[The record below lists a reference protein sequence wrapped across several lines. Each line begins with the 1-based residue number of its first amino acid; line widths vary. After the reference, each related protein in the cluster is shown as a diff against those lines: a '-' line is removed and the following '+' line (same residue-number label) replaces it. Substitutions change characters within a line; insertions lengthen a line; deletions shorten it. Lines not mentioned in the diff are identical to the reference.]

1 MIDPINTN
9 KVGIST
15 PTTKTK
21 CGGNALNYTD
31 SNQDHY
37 EKYEKY
43 FNDEKR
49 FLKITKEMLVK
60 KGIKNRSFKE
70 IFKLLR
76 LQWGNY
82 SKTPSFDDIFLKN
95 DTYKEKS
102 KNVMRSNLKSIGFL
116 DPDWRFTS
124 QSFDEYVRLHDA
136 RTHSKREVACAKQD
150 VTINP
155 DVYIDPILEYHSTME
170 LIREN
175 PTDVLFHFPKHLQD
189 SAKTLDYNNTDTLQI
204 IKLHHVGGNP
214 RTPIPLTYFYNCVCG
229 NTTELTYDQKD
240 VLCDEEGCGRKMKRV
255 PSKDVF
261 IAGYASQVIAD
272 DFNNIPI
279 LSMVPIPVGEFNASV
294 FLRRNSTGYYL
305 FMLTIEDIVI
315 KSSDIEIN
323 GKDHAIWQLI
333 QYIDDIHEQ
342 RLGKHIHGMDWY
354 KASILLSYLANMQR
368 YTSMNVFAF
377 GKGGTGKTSVLRFY
391 LSTLTRQ
398 FKLQDALTL
407 SSAGLYGSSS
417 MIKVGDSVVTIPEAG
432 FLSRYD
438 MVGLDEA
445 YLKGVR
451 ILPEL
456 RSLLRSSTINKEVA
470 GNRTSMPKN
479 ACVIGTSNPIP
490 GVLIAQSRWMDSW
503 LRDWK
508 YKQSDDGFDQ
518 MVTDDIK
525 RLAHAHMIEEW
536 ISRDLDWHTGQPFP
550 DLDRWMILFFIKKN
564 DARLK
569 THHLNPDDLKIDDLQ
584 MSKMFYDQSVHDY
597 FAFCSTIKVNY
608 EDISEKILD
617 FIEETR
623 KHDKIHSD
631 RVGADIALVLTLSA
645 QINGRSEINENDF
658 DFVRA
663 LWGKTC
669 RWIDVSELSHDQDSS
684 YSSSKWTTESIK
696 KHIHTTMDSY
706 KSSPKHYMT
715 DRGFS
720 LVCDGLEKLGA
731 DRELVEF
738 VVVKYRENPNQ

>member
-1 MIDPINTN
+1 M
-9 KVGIST
+9 
-15 PTTKTK
+15 
-21 CGGNALNYTD
+21 LNYTD
-31 SNQDHY
+31 ANQEHHEQY
-37 EKYEKY
+37 KKY
-43 FNDEKR
+43 FSDEKR
-49 FLKITKEMLVK
+49 FLKITKEMLVA

-76 LQWGNY
+76 LQWLNY
-82 SKTPSFDDIFLKN
+82 SKTPHFDDIFLKSSK
-95 DTYKEKS
+95 YKEKS
-102 KNVMRSNLKSIGFL
+102 KIVMRSNLKSIGFL
-116 DPDWRFTS
+116 DSDWRFTS

-136 RTHSKREVACAKQD
+136 HTHSKREVACAKQD

-170 LIREN
+170 MIREN

-189 SAKTLDYNNTDTLQI
+189 SAGTLDYNNTDSMQI

-214 RTPIPLTYFYNCVCG
+214 RTPIPLTYFYSCVCG
-229 NTTELTYDQKD
+229 NTSELTYNQKD
-240 VLCDEEGCGRKMKRV
+240 IFCDEESCGRKMKRV

-261 IAGYASQVIAD
+261 LAGYASQVIAD

-323 GKDHAIWQLI
+323 GNEHAIWQLI
-333 QYIDDIHEQ
+333 RYIDDIHEQ
-342 RLGKHIHGMDWY
+342 RLGKHIHGVDWY

-377 GKGGTGKTSVLRFY
+377 GKGGTGKTSVIRFY

-456 RSLLRSSTINKEVA
+456 RSLLRSPTINKEVA

-479 ACVIGTSNPIP
+479 ACVIGTSNPVM

-508 YKQSDDGFDQ
+508 HKQFDDGFDQ
-518 MVTDDIK
+518 VVTDDIK
-525 RLAHAHMIEEW
+525 QLAHAHMIEEW

-569 THHLNPDDLKIDDLQ
+569 THHLSPDDLKIDDLQ

-597 FAFCSTIKVNY
+597 FAFCSSIQVDY
-608 EDISEKILD
+608 EGISEKILD
-617 FIEETR
+617 FIEEIR
-623 KHDKIHSD
+623 AHDKIHSD
-631 RVGADIALVLTLSA
+631 RIGADIALVLTLSA
-645 QINGRSEINENDF
+645 QINGRSEINESDF
-658 DFVRA
+658 DFVRE

-669 RWIDVSELSHDQDSS
+669 RWVDVSELSYDGDSS
-684 YSSSKWTTESIK
+684 YIGSDWTTESIK
-696 KHIHTTMDSY
+696 KHVHITMMSY
-706 KSSPKHYMT
+706 KPSTKHYMT

-720 LVCDGLEKLGA
+720 LVCDELEKLGA